1 MDFNVPNHFI
11 DLGAVKTENIDFEE
25 ESDKLRNIL
34 DFAQKENDVQQY
46 IKQNKNGLSLLHYLG
61 TMTLVI
67 TQRTL
72 YQSNL
77 LVRSIKQTTCY

>member
-11 DLGAVKTENIDFEE
+11 DLGSVKTENIDFEE

-46 IKQNKNGLSLLHYLG
+46 IKQNK
-61 TMTLVI
+61 
-67 TQRTL
+67 
-72 YQSNL
+72 
-77 LVRSIKQTTCY
+77 K

>member
-11 DLGAVKTENIDFEE
+11 DLGSVKTENIDFEE

-46 IKQNKNGLSLLHYLG
+46 IKQTKKVYPCC
-61 TMTLVI
+61 I
-67 TQRTL
+67 
-72 YQSNL
+72 
-77 LVRSIKQTTCY
+77 I

>member
-11 DLGAVKTENIDFEE
+11 DLGSVKTENIDFEE

-46 IKQNKNGLSLLHYLG
+46 IKQNKKWFIPAALF
-61 TMTLVI
+61 
-67 TQRTL
+67 R
-72 YQSNL
+72 
-77 LVRSIKQTTCY
+77 VRSIKQTTCY

>member
-11 DLGAVKTENIDFEE
+11 DLGSVKTENIDFEE

-46 IKQNKNGLSLLHYLG
+46 IKQNKKWFIPAALFRDYDFGVSVKTVGGLSG
-61 TMTLVI
+61 
-67 TQRTL
+67 
-72 YQSNL
+72 
-77 LVRSIKQTTCY
+77 